1 MTRAGLTA
9 ATLGLLLLGA
19 ASASRA
25 QTLTLP
31 SAPRLGQDAQV
42 TPVAQAQTF
51 SSSLPDQPS
60 LVPQAHRSLQLDSK
74 GRWGVRLDV
83 EQPSGRPSDW
93 QDVQAGAYVS
103 LGSRVRVGGSVGF
116 GDKFSTPQRITPQDA
131 AQPRVR
137 LETQFKF

>member
-1 MTRAGLTA
+1 MSRVGLAAG
-9 ATLGLLLLGA
+9 TLGLLLLGA
-19 ASASRA
+19 ASASHA

-31 SAPRLGQDAQV
+31 SSPRLGQDVQV
-42 TPVAQAQTF
+42 VQVAQAQSF
-51 SSSLPDQPS
+51 SSPLPDQPS
-60 LVPQAHRSLQLDSK
+60 LVPQPHRTLQLDSK

-83 EQPSGRPSDW
+83 EQPPGRPSDW

-103 LGSRVRVGGSVGF
+103 LGSRVRVGGTVGF
-116 GDKFSTPQRITPQDA
+116 GDKFSNPQRITPQDA

>member
-1 MTRAGLTA
+1 MARAGLA
-9 ATLGLLLLGA
+9 AGTLGLLLLGA
-19 ASASRA
+19 ASVSHA

-31 SAPRLGQDAQV
+31 TGNRLNPDVQA
-42 TPVAQAQTF
+42 TPVAQAF
-51 SSSLPDQPS
+51 SSPLPDQPS

-83 EQPSGRPSDW
+83 EQPAGRPSDW

-103 LGSRVRVGGSVGF
+103 LGSRVRVGGTVGF
-116 GDKFSTPQRITPQDA
+116 GDKFSNPQRITPQDA